1 MATCNKLHTE
11 EPQILGA
18 TVKTFIPPREL
29 APGICAPLY
38 FPVSF
43 TSMRN
48 NRLKIFHYNDNNA
61 NSLF

>member
-1 MATCNKLHTE
+1 MATCSKLHSE

-18 TVKTFIPPREL
+18 TVKIFIRPRDL

-38 FPVSF
+38 FPVCF

-48 NRLKIFHYNDNNA
+48 NRLMILQYDNNA